1 MEKKQLIAIGIA
13 LQTQVL
19 KTCPVHR
26 QLYFDDDVNPAG
38 AFALAIDLVR
48 KRKPYVDAFHDE
60 HELTDLLS
68 DTLGTTPIGC
78 PECQSSVRSNSLPSV
93 RSNSLPSVRS
103 NSLPDRGRFS
113 EGALEGRQIVGFGQH
128 QNSAQSLSQQKLD
141 VEGAVP

>member
-26 QLYFDDDVNPAG
+26 QLYFDDEVNPAS

-48 KRKPYVDAFHDE
+48 KRKPYVDEFDNNE

-68 DTLGTTPIGC
+68 DTLATTPFGC
-78 PECQSSVRSNSLPSV
+78 PECQSSVQLNP
-93 RSNSLPSVRS
+93 P
-103 NSLPDRGRFS
+103 PDAGRFS
-113 EGALEGRQIVGFGQH
+113 ERALEGRQIIGFGQH
-128 QNSAQSLSQQKLD
+128 QNAAQSLAHQELD
-141 VEGAVP
+141 VQGAIA

>member
-26 QLYFDDDVNPAG
+26 QLYFDDDVNPAS

-78 PECQSSVRSNSLPSV
+78 PECQSSVRSDSP
-93 RSNSLPSVRS
+93 
-103 NSLPDRGRFS
+103 PDHGGLS
-113 EGALEGRQIVGFGQH
+113 ERALEGGQIVGFGQH
-128 QNSAQSLSQQKLD
+128 QNSAQSLAQQQLD
-141 VEGAVP
+141 VEGAIA

>member
-19 KTCPVHR
+19 KACPVHH
-26 QLYFDDDVNPAG
+26 QLYFDDEVNPAS

-48 KRKPYVDAFHDE
+48 KRKPYVDEFNNDE

-78 PECQSSVRSNSLPSV
+78 PECQSSVNL
-93 RSNSLPSVRS
+93 
-103 NSLPDRGRFS
+103 NSLPDRGRLG
-113 EGALEGRQIVGFGQH
+113 ERALEGGQIVGFGQH
-128 QNSAQSLSQQKLD
+128 QNGARRFAQQELD
-141 VEGAVP
+141 VHGAIA

>member
-1 MEKKQLIAIGIA
+1 VEKKQLIAIGIA

-60 HELTDLLS
+60 HELTDLIS

-78 PECQSSVRSNSLPSV
+78 PECQSSVRSNPL
-93 RSNSLPSVRS
+93 R
-103 NSLPDRGRFS
+103 DRGRFS

-128 QNSAQSLSQQKLD
+128 QNSARSLAQQKLD
-141 VEGAVP
+141 VEGTVA

>member
-1 MEKKQLIAIGIA
+1 MDKKQLIAIGIA

-26 QLYFDDDVNPAG
+26 QLYFDDEANPAS

-48 KRKPYVDAFHDE
+48 NRKPYVDEFHNDA

-78 PECQSSVRSNSLPSV
+78 PECQSSARLSSP
-93 RSNSLPSVRS
+93 
-103 NSLPDRGRFS
+103 PDRSGLGER
-113 EGALEGRQIVGFGQH
+113 ALERRQVVGFGEH
-128 QNSAQSLSQQKLD
+128 QNGAQSFAQHELN
-141 VEGAVP
+141 VEGAIA